1 MLKWLWVS
9 VLVVILDQVTKQ
21 LAESRLAWG
30 EPVEIYSWFNL
41 MLAYNRGAAF
51 SFLSDAA
58 GWQRW
63 FFIIIGGVAVVVI
76 LFWMRRLSSSEHLT
90 AASLALILGGA
101 VGNIIDRFLYGHVVD
116 FIQWHYQDWY
126 WPAFNV
132 ADSAITVGVTFLI
145 AASLVAR
152 RGDDG

>member
-1 MLKWLWVS
+1 MLKWLWIS

-41 MLAYNRGAAF
+41 ILAYNRGAAF
-51 SFLSDAA
+51 SFLNDAA

-76 LFWMRRLSSSEHLT
+76 LFWMRRLSSGEHLT
-90 AASLALILGGA
+90 ATSLALILGGA
-101 VGNIIDRFLYGHVVD
+101 VGNLIDRFLYGHVVD
-116 FIQWHYQDWY
+116 FIQWHYQEWY
-126 WPAFNV
+126 WPAFNI

-145 AASLVAR
+145 AGRLVAR
-152 RGDDG
+152 RGDDA

>member
-21 LAESRLAWG
+21 LAESRLTWG

-41 MLAYNRGAAF
+41 ILAYNRGAAF

-63 FFIIIGGVAVVVI
+63 FFIIVGGVAVVVI

-90 AASLALILGGA
+90 ATSLALILGGA

-126 WPAFNV
+126 WPAFNI

-145 AASLVAR
+145 AGSLVSR
-152 RGDDG
+152 RGDDA

>member
-9 VLVVILDQVTKQ
+9 VLVVILDQVTKH

-30 EPVEIYSWFNL
+30 EPVEIYSWFNFN
-41 MLAYNRGAAF
+41 LAYNRGAAF

-76 LFWMRRLSSSEHLT
+76 LFWMRRLSASEQLT

-101 VGNIIDRFLYGHVVD
+101 VGNIIDRFLY
-116 FIQWHYQDWY
+116 
-126 WPAFNV
+126 
-132 ADSAITVGVTFLI
+132 
-145 AASLVAR
+145 
-152 RGDDG
+152 

>member
-63 FFIIIGGVAVVVI
+63 FFIIIGGVAVIVI

>member
-21 LAESRLAWG
+21 LAESRLTGG

-41 MLAYNRGAAF
+41 ILAYNRGAAF

-63 FFIIIGGVAVVVI
+63 FFIIVGGVAVVVI

-90 AASLALILGGA
+90 ATSLALILGGA

-126 WPAFNV
+126 WPAFNI

-145 AASLVAR
+145 AGSLVSR
-152 RGDDG
+152 RGDDA

>member
-41 MLAYNRGAAF
+41 ILAYNRGAAF

-90 AASLALILGGA
+90 ATSLALILGGA

-126 WPAFNV
+126 WPAFNI

-145 AASLVAR
+145 AGSLVSR
-152 RGDDG
+152 RGDDA

>member
-1 MLKWLWVS
+1 MLKWLWIS
-9 VLVVILDQVTKQ
+9 VPVVILDQITKQ
-21 LAESRLAWG
+21 SAESRLVWG

-41 MLAYNRGAAF
+41 TLAYNRGAAF

-63 FFIIIGGVAVVVI
+63 FFIIIGVVAVAVI
-76 LFWMRRLSSSEHLT
+76 LFWMKRLSSSEHFT

-101 VGNIIDRFLYGHVVD
+101 VGNVIDRLLYGHVID

-126 WPAFNV
+126 WPAFNI
-132 ADSAITVGVTFLI
+132 ADSAITAGVTLLI
-145 AASLVAR
+145 IGTLFAR
-152 RGDDG
+152 HGEDA